1 MPPEHQEPP
10 QYTRYRA
17 RRRLIPE
24 RDGRLGAF
32 GGSGAPGAPRAPTRG
47 RGTPLRE
54 RWRRWA
60 TVKRVLLVLG
70 GAYSELQQGDRA
82 AECVARAER
91 LSQRWAA

>member
-17 RRRLIPE
+17 RRRLIP
-24 RDGRLGAF
+24 GAT
-32 GGSGAPGAPRAPTRG
+32 GASARSGSAPRSHRG

-54 RWRRWA
+54 RWRQWA

-70 GAYSELQQGDRA
+70 GRSSRG
-82 AECVARAER
+82 VA
-91 LSQRWAA
+91 LSVLLF